1 VVTAGP
7 SRGGDGGRAVVQSP
21 PVSGPSRR
29 TAARTLAATWAAV
42 VVVALALGWLITG
55 PLAPVVEPRD
65 DRLARWLASH
75 RTPVLDAAAA
85 AGSHVADTI
94 VGVGLA
100 LVVALVAARA
110 RRSWRPVVY
119 FTVLVVGYLAL
130 YLLVTHLVPRE
141 RPPVEILDPGLV
153 PDHSYPSG
161 HMATAILVYGGIA
174 LWVGWVR
181 PEWRRWAW
189 PLFVVPLVVAP
200 SRLYQGAHHLTDVL
214 ASLVLATV
222 WLVGVSRVLLVPA
235 TAPRLPRG
243 RGHAGG

>member
-1 VVTAGP
+1 MHSLAVTE
-7 SRGGDGGRAVVQSP
+7 
-21 PVSGPSRR
+21 PSRR
-29 TAARTLAATWAAV
+29 TAARILALAWVALVAA
-42 VVVALALGWLITG
+42 ALALGWLITG
-55 PLAPVVEPRD
+55 PLSSVVEPPD
-65 DRLARWLASH
+65 DRFVRWLASH
-75 RTPVLDAAAA
+75 RTPGLDTAAA

-119 FTVLVVGYLAL
+119 FTVLVAGYLAL
-130 YLLVTHLVPRE
+130 YVLVTHVVPRD

-174 LWVGWVR
+174 LWVAWVR
-181 PEWRRWAW
+181 PEWRRWTW

-214 ASLVLATV
+214 ASVVFATA
-222 WLVGVSRVLLVPA
+222 WLVVVSRVLLVPGQRASDTRA
-235 TAPRLPRG
+235 TAGSTDDAIVPRTLPPRG
-243 RGHAGG
+243 SQ

>member
-1 VVTAGP
+1 VVPVHSLAVTTED
-7 SRGGDGGRAVVQSP
+7 RRA
-21 PVSGPSRR
+21 
-29 TAARTLAATWAAV
+29 AARTLGIAWAVLVAG
-42 VVVALALGWLITG
+42 ALALGWLITG
-55 PLAPVVEPRD
+55 PLSSVVEPPD
-65 DRLARWLASH
+65 DRLVRWLASH
-75 RTPVLDAAAA
+75 RTPGLDTAAA

-94 VGVGLA
+94 VGVALA

-119 FTVLVVGYLAL
+119 FTVLVAGYLAL
-130 YLLVTHLVPRE
+130 YVIVTHFAPRD

-181 PEWRRWAW
+181 PGWRRWTW
-189 PLFVVPLVVAP
+189 PLVLVPLVVAP

-214 ASLVLATV
+214 ASVAFATI
-222 WLVGVSRVLLVPA
+222 WLVVVSRVILVPSPDRRA
-235 TAPRLPRG
+235 QQAPAKVEP
-243 RGHAGG
+243 

>member
-1 VVTAGP
+1 MQSLAVTE
-7 SRGGDGGRAVVQSP
+7 
-21 PVSGPSRR
+21 PSRR
-29 TAARTLAATWAAV
+29 AAARILALTWVALVAA
-42 VVVALALGWLITG
+42 ALALGWLITG
-55 PLAPVVEPRD
+55 PLSSVVEPPD
-65 DRLARWLASH
+65 DRFVRWLALQ
-75 RTPVLDAAAA
+75 RTPALDTAAA

-119 FTVLVVGYLAL
+119 FTVLVAGYLAL
-130 YLLVTHLVPRE
+130 YVLVTHVVPRD

-181 PEWRRWAW
+181 PGWRRWTW
-189 PLFVVPLVVAP
+189 PLFLVPLVVAP

-214 ASLVLATV
+214 ASVVFATV
-222 WLVGVSRVLLVPA
+222 WLVVVSRVLL
-235 TAPRLPRG
+235 PRDPGEDPRDLSASPRDG
-243 RGHAGG
+243 VAESR

>member
-1 VVTAGP
+1 VVPVHSLAVTTQD
-7 SRGGDGGRAVVQSP
+7 RRA
-21 PVSGPSRR
+21 
-29 TAARTLAATWAAV
+29 AARTLGIAWAVLVAG
-42 VVVALALGWLITG
+42 ALALGWLITG
-55 PLAPVVEPRD
+55 PLSSVVEPPD
-65 DRLARWLASH
+65 DRLVRWLASH
-75 RTPVLDAAAA
+75 RTPGLDTAAA

-94 VGVGLA
+94 VGVALA

-119 FTVLVVGYLAL
+119 FTVLVAGYLAL
-130 YLLVTHLVPRE
+130 YVIVTHFAPRD

-181 PEWRRWAW
+181 PGWRRWTW
-189 PLFVVPLVVAP
+189 PLVLVPLVVAP

-214 ASLVLATV
+214 ASVAFATI
-222 WLVGVSRVLLVPA
+222 WLVVVSRVILVPSPDRRA
-235 TAPRLPRG
+235 QQAPAKVEP
-243 RGHAGG
+243 

>member
-1 VVTAGP
+1 MQSLAVTE
-7 SRGGDGGRAVVQSP
+7 
-21 PVSGPSRR
+21 PSRR
-29 TAARTLAATWAAV
+29 AAARILALTWVALVAA
-42 VVVALALGWLITG
+42 ALALGWLITG
-55 PLAPVVEPRD
+55 PLSSVVEPPD
-65 DRLARWLASH
+65 DRFVRWLALQ
-75 RTPVLDAAAA
+75 RTPALDTAAA

-119 FTVLVVGYLAL
+119 FTVLVAGYLAL
-130 YLLVTHLVPRE
+130 YVLVTHFAPRD

-181 PEWRRWAW
+181 PGWRRWTW
-189 PLFVVPLVVAP
+189 PLFLVPLVVAP

-214 ASLVLATV
+214 ASVVFATV
-222 WLVGVSRVLLVPA
+222 WLVVVSRVLLPRDPGE
-235 TAPRLPRG
+235 APRDLSASPRG
-243 RGHAGG
+243 GVAESR

>member
-1 VVTAGP
+1 VVPVHSLAVTTED
-7 SRGGDGGRAVVQSP
+7 RRA
-21 PVSGPSRR
+21 
-29 TAARTLAATWAAV
+29 AARTLGIAWAVFVAG
-42 VVVALALGWLITG
+42 ALALGWLITG
-55 PLAPVVEPRD
+55 PLSSVVEPPD
-65 DRLARWLASH
+65 DRLVRWLASH
-75 RTPVLDAAAA
+75 RTPGLDTAAA

-94 VGVGLA
+94 VGVALA

-119 FTVLVVGYLAL
+119 FTVLVAGYLAL
-130 YLLVTHLVPRE
+130 YVIVTHFAPRD

-181 PEWRRWAW
+181 PGWRRWTW
-189 PLFVVPLVVAP
+189 PLLLVPLVVAP

-214 ASLVLATV
+214 ASLVLATA
-222 WLVGVSRVLLVPA
+222 WLVVVTRVLLVPRSRGQA
-235 TAPRLPRG
+235 QEAPAKVEP
-243 RGHAGG
+243 

>member
-1 VVTAGP
+1 MVTAVP
-7 SRGGDGGRAVVQSP
+7 PRGEDAGVPSP
-21 PVSGPSRR
+21 PVTEPSRR
-29 TAARTLAATWAAV
+29 TSARILATTWVAIVAA
-42 VVVALALGWLITG
+42 ALALGWLITG
-55 PLAPVVEPRD
+55 PLSSAVEPPD
-65 DRLARWLASH
+65 DRLVRWLASH
-75 RTPVLDAAAA
+75 RTPGLDTAAA

-119 FTVLVVGYLAL
+119 FTVLVAGYLAL
-130 YLLVTHLVPRE
+130 YLIVTHLVPRD

-174 LWVGWVR
+174 LWVGRVR
-181 PEWRRWAW
+181 PEWRRWTW
-189 PLFVVPLVVAP
+189 PLFLVPVVVAP

-214 ASLVLATV
+214 ASVVFATI
-222 WLVGVSRVLLVPA
+222 WLVVVSRVLLVPA
-235 TAPRLPRG
+235 RRASGARATAVR
-243 RGHAGG
+243 